1 MTALPVHEVSD
12 LAPLHRKTDARA
24 TALAAYEQLL
34 EQLAR
39 LEPDHWSAPTDC
51 DAWDVQAMVGHM
63 IGAAKSNASLRELGR
78 QLVHGKRHAK
88 QYDGNSL
95 DATNALQVS
104 DHADLSPTERIET
117 LAGLYES
124 AVNGRMRTPGLVRRV
139 QLPMDQTGDTPAGTP
154 DRLPMDRLQDVVYT
168 RDVWLH
174 TVDIERA
181 TGVAV
186 DRSTGPT
193 RRVVEDVVDEW
204 AKQHGQPFI
213 LTLTGAGGG
222 RFRQG
227 SEGPS
232 LEFDTVEFC
241 RALSG
246 RAPAEGLLAH
256 RVIF

>member
-1 MTALPVHEVSD
+1 MTAVPVREVSD
-12 LAPLHRKTDARA
+12 LAPIHRDTDARA
-24 TALAAYEQLL
+24 TALAAYDELL

-39 LEPDHWSAPTDC
+39 LRAQDWAAPTDC

-63 IGAAKSNASLRELGR
+63 IGAAKSNASMLELGR

-95 DATNALQVS
+95 DATNALQVT
-104 DHADLSPTERIET
+104 DHADLSPEQRIET
-117 LAGLYES
+117 LAELYEA
-124 AVNGRMRTPGLVRRV
+124 AVDGRMRTPGLVRRIR
-139 QLPMDQTGDTPAGTP
+139 LPMDQTGDTPAGTP
-154 DRLPMDRLQDVVYT
+154 DRLAMDRLQDVVYT

-181 TGVAV
+181 TGVTV

-204 AKQHGQPFI
+204 AKQHGQPFT
-213 LTLTGAGGG
+213 LTLTGDGGG

-227 SEGPS
+227 DGGPS
-232 LEFDTVEFC
+232 LEVETVEFC

-246 RAPAEGLLAH
+246 RVPAQGLFANRL
-256 RVIF
+256 IF